1 MWTDKT
7 KETVVLRI
15 PSYDNEAFLL
25 DNPIGFL
32 HQVPYGS
39 LPHQGWPIVG
49 LDYGSLS
56 FWRISGE
63 SIKLRGFYY
72 HQIPFVE
79 WADRQMR
86 GRFISILSD
95 VCSILTP
102 EPIVGGRNPDFL
114 HWWWII
120 VVIAVS
126 TPKKLI
132 TTGIWC
138 IPSRNVKASIIDGM
152 VENQRQAAWT
162 LSINIHS
169 LNTNSFLEIETTD
182 VRHYVWG
189 GTGQPLRT
197 KVQPVL
203 IFFRRMETIK

>member
-1 MWTDKT
+1 MWTDKPIMVE
-7 KETVVLRI
+7 KFAFLFWCGRIERRNSVVLRI
-15 PSYDNEAFLL
+15 PSYGNEAFLL

-49 LDYGSLS
+49 LDNGSLS

-72 HQIPFVE
+72 HQIPFVK

-86 GRFISILSD
+86 GRFISILSEI
-95 VCSILTP
+95 CTILTP
-102 EPIVGGRNPDFL
+102 EPIVVGRNP
-114 HWWWII
+114 
-120 VVIAVS
+120 VS
-126 TPKKLI
+126 
-132 TTGIWC
+132 
-138 IPSRNVKASIIDGM
+138 IDGM
-152 VENQRQAAWT
+152 VENQRLATWT

-169 LNTNSFLEIETTD
+169 LNINSFLEIESTD
-182 VRHYVWG
+182 VRHCVWG
-189 GTGQPLRT
+189 GTGQPFRT
-197 KVQPVL
+197 KVQPVI